1 MEFEYTITEDEYV
14 KANKLFTKPAKTT
27 LVAYAVVVLALL
39 VIAVIAPSYVVKI
52 GAIGGVS
59 GGYIGH
65 MAVRHLYAPWRTRKQ
80 YRAYQAAQ
88 ESVAVKVLPDSL
100 LFKSSIGEAVI
111 EWSRINKWRE
121 NGEFLLIYQAPEV
134 YHIIPKR
141 VGEAI
146 REVRKSLVKY
156 VGKET

>member
-1 MEFEYTITEDEYV
+1 M
-14 KANKLFTKPAKTT
+14 
-27 LVAYAVVVLALL
+27 LALI
-39 VIAVIAPSYVVKI
+39 VIAVSAPSFVVKI
-52 GAIGGVS
+52 GAVGGIA
-59 GGYIGH
+59 GGFLGY

-88 ESVAVKVLPDSL
+88 EPVAVKVLPDSL

-134 YHIIPKR
+134 YHILPKR
-141 VGEAI
+141 VGEAM